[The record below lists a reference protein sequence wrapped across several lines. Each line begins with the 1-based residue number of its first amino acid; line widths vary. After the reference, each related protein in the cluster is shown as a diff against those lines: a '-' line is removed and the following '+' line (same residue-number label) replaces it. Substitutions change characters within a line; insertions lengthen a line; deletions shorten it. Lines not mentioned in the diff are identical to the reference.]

1 MPDLVRNILLSSR
14 TWLAIGAFCIGAAFV
29 IGYHEDQRS
38 AERVLQERVGL
49 PQTVLIQDFAGDRHT
64 NMIGHTCIL
73 GEVHL
78 ARTLRVNLGS
88 EEWPRWVD
96 ATPVFPVGNE
106 MMPLAVQF
114 LNAATKTQRRPMPR
128 ADADYLKRYHR
139 SLNTLEDQ
147 AFAFIVRDVA
157 DKDDPAMPLS
167 EVDYELLEQDGDQLL
182 VRLHGAVI
190 TGRGFQ
196 DQLTNSL
203 HKLGI
208 EATSKVLL
216 VAPVSS
222 TSTEIIS
229 SEDIAALR
237 RNLTILGVICALFAM
252 VAPRLQAFRGRRPVA
267 CSEAQEVS
275 ATHAFPAVNF
285 FQPIAA
291 QDELSVEEPSRE
303 SRSWQTALGR
313 VLSAVRVLETVRPP
327 RSPQ

>member
-64 NMIGHTCIL
+64 NMIGHVCIV
-73 GEVHL
+73 GEIQVSS
-78 ARTLRVNLGS
+78 TLRVNLGS

-114 LNAATKTQRRPMPR
+114 LHEETNTQRRPMPR
-128 ADADYLKRYHR
+128 DDVDYLKRYR
-139 SLNTLEDQ
+139 GTLDTLEDR

-157 DKDDPAMPLS
+157 NKDDPVVPFS
-167 EVDYELLEQDGDQLL
+167 EVDYDVLERDGDQRL

-190 TGRGFQ
+190 TGRGFY
-196 DQLTNSL
+196 DHITGSL
-203 HKLGI
+203 RTFGI
-208 EATSKVLL
+208 EATPKVLL

-222 TSTEIIS
+222 TSTEIVA
-229 SEDIAALR
+229 SEDVAGLR

-252 VAPRLQAFRGRRPVA
+252 IAPRLQVFRGRRRVA
-267 CSEAQEVS
+267 CSRAQEVS

-291 QDELSVEEPSRE
+291 QDELSVEEPCRE
-303 SRSWQTALGR
+303 SRYWQAALAR
-313 VLSAVRVLETVRPP
+313 ILSAVRLPETVRPP

>member
-38 AERVLQERVGL
+38 AERVLQERVGQ

-64 NMIGHTCIL
+64 NMIGHVCIV
-73 GEVHL
+73 GEIHVS
-78 ARTLRVNLGS
+78 RTLRVNLGS
-88 EEWPRWVD
+88 EEWPHWVD
-96 ATPVFPVGNE
+96 TTPVFPVGNE

-114 LNAATKTQRRPMPR
+114 MHAETNTKRRPMPR
-128 ADADYLKRYHR
+128 DDVDYLKRYR
-139 SLNTLEDQ
+139 GTIDTLEDR

-157 DKDDPAMPLS
+157 NKDDPVLPLS
-167 EVDYELLEQDGDQLL
+167 KVDYDVLEEEGDQLL
-182 VRLHGAVI
+182 VRLHGAII

-196 DQLTNSL
+196 DQLTGSVQA
-203 HKLGI
+203 LGI
-208 EATSKVLL
+208 EATPKVLL

-222 TSTEIIS
+222 TPTEMVF
-229 SEDIAALR
+229 SEDVEALR

-252 VAPRLQAFRGRRPVA
+252 VVPRLRLFRYRRQLA
-267 CSEAQEVS
+267 CSGAQDVS

-291 QDELSVEEPSRE
+291 QHELSVDEQSHK
-303 SRSWQTALGR
+303 SGSLQA
-313 VLSAVRVLETVRPP
+313 VLAWIGSAVRVVETIRLP
-327 RSPQ
+327 RNPQ